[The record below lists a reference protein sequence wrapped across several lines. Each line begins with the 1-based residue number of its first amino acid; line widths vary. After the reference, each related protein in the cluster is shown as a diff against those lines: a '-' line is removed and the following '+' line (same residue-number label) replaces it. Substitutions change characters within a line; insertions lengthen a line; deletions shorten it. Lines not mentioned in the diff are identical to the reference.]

1 MTKNR
6 IGEGLP
12 QADLIDLQ
20 GNRID
25 VKSWHGSWTL
35 MVFLRHLA

>member
-1 MTKNR
+1 MAESR
-6 IGEGLP
+6 VGAGLP

-25 VKSWHGSWTL
+25 VKSWQGNWTL
-35 MVFLRHLA
+35 FVFLRHLA